1 MLYESHTDLASW
13 TRTSAVINEILN
25 MINFDFDFTKVVDA
39 ILSNIEK
46 YTNCRG
52 IAVSEVDFTLSKKI
66 IARSPQFKDEYENVT
81 PIFSLPVTLINNRVS
96 HTLDVYNLE
105 ANTLPRKDSDT
116 LLMFRDLLQE
126 AVNKEATKRDA
137 LTGLYSRAYFD
148 SQLEMEV
155 INSKS
160 ANKKFSLLMIDIDH
174 FKKINDTYGHPA
186 GDLVL
191 EKVAMVLKAL
201 TEKKGVVSRYG
212 GEELTVILPGVGED
226 DAIKI
231 AEEIRSYISNLQI
244 PLEKGKNLKVAVSI
258 GIAIFP
264 KDADEAFK
272 LLKSSDSALYV
283 AKEGGR
289 NRVVLYSDIEET
301 KEEKEYKET
310 PIVSEEKTTRT
321 QPKYRLFKAD
331 VKPLLLSDKLSGQS
345 HIRDVYITPDGN
357 IYLLD
362 SLQSKVAI
370 FNKSGELLNVFG
382 RKGEGVSDIMMEP
395 TSINVDSEGW
405 IWITDSGNHAIKAFD
420 NLGGSILTI
429 SATIDEE
436 GKPLPGMGKGCFNLP
451 YALVITEKDE
461 VVVVERINRRIQRFD
476 RMGRFIR
483 EMNIPQEVGSDLLN
497 RPDPIDICLD
507 GEGGYLILDAINSN
521 IIHFSENDEVTHFFG
536 TFGVQEG
543 MLSGVSAIAYY
554 PKWKKITGD
563 NGRPVIIT
571 SEMGDVNRIQ
581 FFTIDGD
588 FIKSIDLSPFSQ
600 EQATIRPTNIF
611 CNNDGE
617 IFLVPH
623 FGRII
628 LYIIRIQ

>member
-25 MINFDFDFTKVVDA
+25 MINFDFDFTKVIDA

-52 IAVSEVDFTLSKKI
+52 IAVSEVDFILSKKK
-66 IARSPQFKDEYENVT
+66 IARSPQFKDEYENSS
-81 PIFSLPVTLINNRVS
+81 PLFSLPVTLINNRVS
-96 HTLDVYNLE
+96 HTLDVYTLE
-105 ANTLPRKDSDT
+105 ANQLPRKDSET

-137 LTGLYSRAYFD
+137 MTGLYSRAYFD

-160 ANKKFSLLMIDIDH
+160 TNKKFSLLMIDLDN
-174 FKKINDTYGHPA
+174 FKKINDTYGHPV

-191 EKVAMVLKAL
+191 EKTAMVLKAL
-201 TEKKGVVSRYG
+201 TDKKGIVSRYG
-212 GEELTVILPGVGED
+212 GEEFTVILPGFETIE
-226 DAIKI
+226 ARKL

-244 PLEKGKNLKVAVSI
+244 PLEKGENLKVTISI
-258 GIAIFP
+258 GIAVFP
-264 KDADEAFK
+264 TDADDAFK
-272 LLKSSDSALYV
+272 LLKASDNALYV
-283 AKEGGR
+283 AKEGGKNKVILSSEIKKTKEIKEHER
-289 NRVVLYSDIEET
+289 TPIITEEET
-301 KEEKEYKET
+301 LE
-310 PIVSEEKTTRT
+310 P
-321 QPKYRLFKAD
+321 QPKYRLIKAD
-331 VKPLLLSDKLSGQS
+331 VQPLLLSDKLSGQS
-345 HIRDVYITPDGN
+345 HIRDIYITPDGN

-362 SLQSKVAI
+362 SLQSKIAI
-370 FNKSGELLNVFG
+370 FNKSGELLNIFG
-382 RKGEGVSDIMMEP
+382 KKGEGVSDTMMEP
-395 TSINVDSEGW
+395 TSINVDREGW

-420 NLGGSILTI
+420 SLGKSILTI

-483 EMNIPQEVGSDLLN
+483 ETNIPQEVSSDLLH

-507 GEGGYLILDAINSN
+507 GEGGYLILDAINSS
-521 IIHFSENDEVTHFFG
+521 IIHFSENDEVISFFG
-536 TFGVQEG
+536 TFGLQEG
-543 MLSGVSAIAYY
+543 RFSGISSITYY
-554 PKWKKITGD
+554 PAWKRITGD
-563 NGRPVIIT
+563 SGRPIIVT

-581 FFTIDGD
+581 FFTTDGD

-611 CNNDGE
+611 SNNDGN

-628 LYIIRIQ
+628 LYLIKIL